1 MLNKDFQGCVVQG
14 QNAALIYFETGRSP
28 RFKSGHSHFILRTE
42 EHRSQTR
49 MPAGREDEV
58 LSQQERVRIKKSL
71 SVTTP

>member
-1 MLNKDFQGCVVQG
+1 
-14 QNAALIYFETGRSP
+14 
-28 RFKSGHSHFILRTE
+28 
-42 EHRSQTR
+42 